1 MGRVPMSFCSSITCT
16 DHYSSR
22 YQPHECGTI
31 YYSFIARYDHLNFAL
46 ILLGRVLSDS
56 FSALMN
62 GIHTYSRIMYVIII
76 IAIIYF
82 VIRYFMKRRKTLNKT
97 QAEYA
102 ITILIG
108 SLSFLV

>member
-16 DHYSSR
+16 DHYSAGINRMNVVQFTILSLL
-22 YQPHECGTI
+22 GTTI
-31 YYSFIARYDHLNFAL
+31 WNFAL

-82 VIRYFMKRRKTLNKT
+82 VIRYFMKRRKNVK
-97 QAEYA
+97 
-102 ITILIG
+102 
-108 SLSFLV
+108 